1 LNIKIEKSQVL
12 QLQNTC
18 DISYEAE
25 SSLTNQFFAKVITGL
40 TDIIIG
46 GICMNEPIYQI
57 VGILNTNLHQM
68 YQNRVPAS
76 SLNDLQE
83 DNKKTTHK
91 YMIENK
97 SIVYEKYDRH
107 GKLISRV
114 PWSLKPIDEKA

>member
-1 LNIKIEKSQVL
+1 
-12 QLQNTC
+12 
-18 DISYEAE
+18 
-25 SSLTNQFFAKVITGL
+25 
-40 TDIIIG
+40 
-46 GICMNEPIYQI
+46 MNEPIYQI